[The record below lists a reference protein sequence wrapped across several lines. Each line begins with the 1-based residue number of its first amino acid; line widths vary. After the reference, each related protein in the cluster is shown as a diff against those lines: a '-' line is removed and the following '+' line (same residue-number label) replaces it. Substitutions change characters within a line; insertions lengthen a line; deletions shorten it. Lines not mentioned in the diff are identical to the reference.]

1 MAGNV
6 VDNNIVTI
14 SGKIVTGHEFSHEV
28 YGEKFYIFYLDVPRL
43 SDSFDRIPV
52 TYSERLL
59 PRESLE
65 KDTYVEIEGQYRSYN
80 YMNNVGN
87 KLFLT
92 VFARDIIFIKD
103 ISEVKNPNSVYLNG
117 FVCKTP
123 IYRTTPFGR
132 EIADILL
139 AVNRPYNKSDYIP
152 CIVWGRNA
160 RFCEGLNVGDNLKI
174 WGRIQS
180 REYVKKA
187 PTGEMI
193 NKTAYEVSVSKM
205 ETAVPEEKNIEM

>member
-1 MAGNV
+1 MVGNA

-14 SGKIVTGHEFSHEV
+14 SGKIVSGHEFSHEV
-28 YGEKFYIFYLDVPRL
+28 YGEKFYIFHMDVPRL
-43 SDSFDRIPV
+43 SDSYDRIPV

-59 PRESLE
+59 PSERLE
-65 KDTYVEIEGQYRSYN
+65 IGTYVEIEGQYRSYN

-92 VFARDIIFIKD
+92 AFARDITFIAD
-103 ISEVKNPNSVYLNG
+103 IAEVKNPNSVYLNG
-117 FVCKTP
+117 FVCKPP

-160 RFCEGLNVGDNLKI
+160 RFCENLKVGDNLKI

-180 REYVKKA
+180 REYVKKM
-187 PTGEMI
+187 PNGEMI
-193 NKTAYEVSVSKM
+193 NKTAYEVSVSKL
-205 ETAVPEEKNIEM
+205 ETAVEENKNIEI